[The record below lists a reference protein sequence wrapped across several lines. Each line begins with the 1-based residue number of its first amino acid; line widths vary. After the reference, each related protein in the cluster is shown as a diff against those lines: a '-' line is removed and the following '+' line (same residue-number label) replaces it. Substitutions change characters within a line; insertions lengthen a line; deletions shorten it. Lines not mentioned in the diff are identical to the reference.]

1 MITVTRSI
9 HPVSPPSYSSNSNT
23 SLPHRNGDSGWNNL
37 ERIRIPTFSGN
48 KTEFQH
54 WNATFTS
61 CVDASAMSAQFK
73 MLRLEACLAG
83 EALETIKG
91 LGYSEAAY
99 EAAKSRL
106 LTKYG
111 GNRREIQSHVD
122 ELTKMKPIRE
132 ENAKELE
139 KFADMLER
147 AVINLQENNRA
158 ADLEAGTL
166 YTIILEKLPE
176 KLLSQYIR
184 WVKENRKVESL
195 ITLKDWT
202 AEEAEYQIQATEIKH
217 GFKSGNT
224 NGKLHDRRSKSYG
237 INQTDNKKKGTCKV
251 CGASHA
257 V

>member
-1 MITVTRSI
+1 M
-9 HPVSPPSYSSNSNT
+9 
-23 SLPHRNGDSGWNNL
+23 
-37 ERIRIPTFSGN
+37 
-48 KTEFQH
+48 
-54 WNATFTS
+54 
-61 CVDASAMSAQFK
+61 
-73 MLRLEACLAG
+73 EACLAG
-83 EALETIKG
+83 GALETIKG

-106 LTKYG
+106 LRKYG

-132 ENAKELE
+132 KNAKELE
-139 KFADMLER
+139 KFADMLEQ
-147 AVINLQENNRA
+147 AVINLQENNPA

-176 KLLSQYIR
+176 KLLSQYIC
-184 WVKENRKVESL
+184 WVKENRRVESL
-195 ITLKDWT
+195 ITRKDWT
-202 AEEAEYQIQATEIKH
+202 AEEAEYQIQATEIKL
-217 GFKSGNT
+217 GLKSGNT

-257 V
+257 VWNCDLFKSRSIQEKS